1 MVNDSI
7 GVKLRLLVRIE
18 FFFFKKV
25 VRIELI
31 MKYICFYIVRIEK

>member
-18 FFFFKKV
+18 
-25 VRIELI
+25 LI
-31 MKYICFYIVRIEK
+31 MKYICSYIGRIEK